1 MSQKVR
7 EVDQREKQGV
17 GRKLGGGAEGGKGS
31 PPTEVG
37 AGGSQLGPHKGWV
50 QSSGLSPG
58 PRGALAGSRRSEGRV
73 PRGLDRPV
81 VRCLEEADQEAFTG
95 RSGSI
100 SGSPPPRPI

>member
-17 GRKLGGGAEGGKGS
+17 GRKLGGGAEGGRAALPQRSG
-31 PPTEVG
+31 G
-37 AGGSQLGPHKGWV
+37 AHLGPHKGWV

-58 PRGALAGSRRSEGRV
+58 PRGALVGSRPSDGRV
-73 PRGLDRPV
+73 PRGLDRAA
-81 VRCLEEADQEAFTG
+81 VRCLEEAGQEALTG

-100 SGSPPPRPI
+100 PSSPLPRPI